1 MRPDFVVEKVKQTL
15 RELLEASRY
24 QPHPYR
30 YGFVIHPRLEE
41 GRVGFGVITAGGES
55 FQLTSNLLGTLAEAT
70 CWVYGQLPVRLD
82 RPGTPSERTGLP
94 QALRVTV
101 LDEEDHTK
109 ETLALLRARGPVTP
123 DELVEAVVV
132 LTHERPEGW
141 PA

>member
-1 MRPDFVVEKVKQTL
+1 MQAEFVVEKVKQTL
-15 RELLEASRY
+15 TGLLEASRY
-24 QPHPYR
+24 QPRPYR

-41 GRVGFGVITAGGES
+41 GRLGFGVITASGES
-55 FQLTSNLLGTLAEAT
+55 CQLTSHLLGTLAEAT
-70 CWVYGQLPVRLD
+70 CWIYGRLPVRLD
-82 RPGTPSERTGLP
+82 RPGASPEAGAVPHT
-94 QALRVTV
+94 LRVTV
-101 LDEEDHTK
+101 LDEEDHSK

>member
-15 RELLEASRY
+15 TGLLEASRY
-24 QPHPYR
+24 QPRPYR

-41 GRVGFGVITAGGES
+41 GRLGFGVITASGES
-55 FQLTSNLLGTLAEAT
+55 CQLTSHLLGTLAEAT
-70 CWVYGQLPVRLD
+70 CWIYGRLPVRLD
-82 RPGTPSERTGLP
+82 RPGATPEASAVPHT
-94 QALRVTV
+94 LRVTV
-101 LDEEDHTK
+101 LDEEDHSK